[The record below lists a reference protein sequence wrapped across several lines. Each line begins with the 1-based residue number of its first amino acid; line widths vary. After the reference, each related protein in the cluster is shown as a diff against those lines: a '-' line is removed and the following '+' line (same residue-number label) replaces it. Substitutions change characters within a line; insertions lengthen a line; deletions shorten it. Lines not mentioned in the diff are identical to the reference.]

1 MSDITRRDVTA
12 TTVASAGAPEGAP
25 VLRHRISWGAIL
37 AGALVAVAVGAML
50 NILGVAIGATAV
62 DAVQRDT
69 PNASTFGITGAIWL
83 LVANLLGLAVGGYVA
98 ARLSGTSDK
107 RDATLHGLAVW
118 ATAYLVSAVLLGNLA
133 TGVASTAGR
142 AVSSVAGGVTQAA
155 SSVAGGAAGAAGQA
169 AQGVDADDL
178 LNRAR
183 LALSGPTDVAR
194 MTTEQRAAE
203 ITSLLG
209 KRVANGN
216 LSNDDRTRLNRLVAA
231 EAGIPEQEAAQRIQS
246 YEAEAQRTAQ
256 EAEQRAREAANAAA
270 TGAAA
275 ASFWI
280 FAALLLGAI
289 ATILGSR
296 AGTRDMILMTERR
309 TLA

>member
-1 MSDITRRDVTA
+1 MSDTTRRDYTA
-12 TTVASAGAPEGAP
+12 TTVATAGAPEGAP
-25 VLRHRISWGAIL
+25 TLRHRISWGAIF
-37 AGALVAVAVGAML
+37 AGSLVAVAVGAML

-69 PNASTFGITGAIWL
+69 PSASTFGITAAIWL
-83 LVANLLGLAVGGYVA
+83 LVSNLLGLAVGGYVA

-118 ATAYLVSAVLLGNLA
+118 ATAYLVSAILLGNIVSGA
-133 TGVASTAGR
+133 ANTAGR
-142 AVSSVAGGVTQAA
+142 AVSSIAGGVTQAA
-155 SSVAGGAAGAAGQA
+155 ATVAGGAAQGGANQAGN
-169 AQGVDADDL
+169 VDAGAL

-183 LALSGPTDVAR
+183 VALSGPTDVAR
-194 MTTEQRAAE
+194 MSTEQRAAE

-209 KRVANGN
+209 KRVSSGN
-216 LSNDDRTRLNRLVAA
+216 LSGDDRTRLNRLIAA
-231 EAGIPEQEAAQRIQS
+231 EAGISEQEAGQRVQA
-246 YEAEAQRTAQ
+246 YEAEAQRTVQ
-256 EAEQRAREAANAAA
+256 QAEQRAREAANAAA

-289 ATILGSR
+289 AAIFGSR
-296 AGTRDMILMTERR
+296 AGTREMILLTERR
-309 TLA
+309 TVA